1 MFRTGGGDWDP
12 WRSGL
17 GPERGLAREVINAR
31 AVIRIRLFDEFDC
44 SGGSEEF
51 MFPSIYEFR

>member
-17 GPERGLAREVINAR
+17 GPERGLAREVINTR
-31 AVIRIRLFDEFDC
+31 AVISILLFDEFHC
-44 SGGSEEF
+44 SGVTEEV